1 MCQNSF
7 IFALLTIKL
16 NTMKRTRLLLAI
28 AFAISVVFTSC
39 GKYEEGPS
47 ISLRS
52 KKARLT
58 GVWEI
63 SKKMYNGREVSL
75 TAEDKQVTVEFKKD
89 DSFEIKMPPYKLT
102 RTWEFNSDKTKII
115 VEAGMFGHT
124 EKTELTILRLTNK
137 ELFVEEK
144 EDNDVIRS
152 EYNKR

>member
-1 MCQNSF
+1 
-7 IFALLTIKL
+7 
-16 NTMKRTRLLLAI
+16 MKRTRLLLAI
-28 AFAISVVFTSC
+28 AFAISVVFISC

-47 ISLRS
+47 ISLRT

-63 SKKMYNGREVSL
+63 SKQMYNGREVSL
-75 TAEDKQVTVEFKKD
+75 TAEDKELTFEFKKD
-89 DSFEIKMPPYKLT
+89 ESFEMSMPPYKIT
-102 RTWEFNSDKTKII
+102 GTWAFSSDKAKLII
-115 VEAGMFGHT
+115 EVSLFGQT